1 MAFPDFRTVE
11 EELRTP
17 SRHLLP
23 SLPISTAAATRGHR
37 EQPCTGL
44 CPAAPFFSMP
54 GFLLPG
60 SEEGQNASLG
70 SFLYAPHVHTGCF
83 GEGTS
88 SFMRFRPHLARFSCP
103 LLLKRSGRW

>member
-37 EQPCTGL
+37 EQPCTGS
-44 CPAAPFFSMP
+44 CQAAPFFSMP

-60 SEEGQNASLG
+60 SEEGQNILG
-70 SFLYAPHVHTGCF
+70 RLSVCSPRAHWLF
-83 GEGTS
+83 
-88 SFMRFRPHLARFSCP
+88 
-103 LLLKRSGRW
+103 W